1 MEKKKDLRVQKTYSA
16 LMAAFEALMA
26 EETFDDIT
34 VNELCARA
42 LIRRPTFY
50 SHFEDKYDFLR
61 FYLNEIQWQIESE
74 ADAATD
80 SPVEHF
86 QRSWRA
92 LIAFIDEHPALIRMG
107 LRSKSLPIIFE
118 IISEHVFA
126 SSSRRVRAY
135 CGAVTDSPALA
146 DTLATFTVGGLIQNL
161 KRYLTEPNLD
171 PDALTAEM
179 TTVFEHLWNS
189 FTPEAKG
196 DTP

>member
-34 VNELCARA
+34 INELCARA

-92 LIAFIDEHPALIRMG
+92 LIAFIDERPALIRMACAAS
-107 LRSKSLPIIFE
+107 RCRSSSKS
-118 IISEHVFA
+118 SA
-126 SSSRRVRAY
+126 STS
-135 CGAVTDSPALA
+135 SPAPA
-146 DTLATFTVGGLIQNL
+146 GACA
-161 KRYLTEPNLD
+161 P
-171 PDALTAEM
+171 TA
-179 TTVFEHLWNS
+179 
-189 FTPEAKG
+189 AR
-196 DTP
+196 

>member
-16 LMAAFEALMA
+16 LMAAF
-26 EETFDDIT
+26 ETFDDIT

-50 SHFEDKYDFLR
+50 SHFEDKYGFLR

-80 SPVEHF
+80 LPVEHF

-92 LIAFIDEHPALIRMG
+92 LIAFVDEHPALIRMG

-118 IISEHVFA
+118 IISEPA
-126 SSSRRVRAY
+126 RARLLRRRDGQPRA
-135 CGAVTDSPALA
+135 GRHAGDVHRRRAHPEPQALPDRAEPRPGRADS
-146 DTLATFTVGGLIQNL
+146 
-161 KRYLTEPNLD
+161 
-171 PDALTAEM
+171 
-179 TTVFEHLWNS
+179 
-189 FTPEAKG
+189 G
-196 DTP
+196 DDHRL

>member
-74 ADAATD
+74 ADAATYL
-80 SPVEHF
+80 PVEHF

-118 IISEHVFA
+118 ILSEHIFA

-135 CGAVTDSPALA
+135 CGQPRAGRHAGDVHRRRAHPESQALPVRAEPRPGRADS
-146 DTLATFTVGGLIQNL
+146 
-161 KRYLTEPNLD
+161 
-171 PDALTAEM
+171 
-179 TTVFEHLWNS
+179 
-189 FTPEAKG
+189 G
-196 DTP
+196 DDHRL